1 MALKKAPLK
10 VLCAVVPREKVNMA
24 NEVLDEL
31 GSCANYTIL
40 GQKINYSKFANMMG
54 ITNFECVML
63 ICIVP
68 TEVSRN
74 ILRGFSEK
82 MKLLEIG
89 GVAFL
94 ISLSAISRNALN
106 GCLDFYDQNQEILE
120 ERKEE
125 IDAIMQG
132 SEEV

>member
-1 MALKKAPLK
+1 
-10 VLCAVVPREKVNMA
+10 
-24 NEVLDEL
+24 
-31 GSCANYTIL
+31 
-40 GQKINYSKFANMMG
+40 
-54 ITNFECVML
+54 
-63 ICIVP
+63 
-68 TEVSRN
+68 
-74 ILRGFSEK
+74 